1 MPDLIIPQ
9 FKTVTV
15 RQEGL
20 QVLII
25 QDGRL
30 LLEMPYQAALE
41 LANAIRNRAKAA
53 EEIALADTVI
63 LDQAI
68 LLRSGLGVGLAT
80 NVDMIKEASK
90 EAAWN
95 TSLRRYI
102 RTSKQ
107 EQAGM
112 VYPPRVKRHKKS

>member
-1 MPDLIIPQ
+1 MSQLIIPQ
-9 FKTVTV
+9 YKQVTV
-15 RQEGL
+15 RQEGT
-20 QVLII
+20 QVLIL
-25 QDGRL
+25 QEGRL
-30 LLEMPYQAALE
+30 LLEMPYQAALD

-63 LDQAI
+63 MDQAI
-68 LLRSGLGVGLAT
+68 LLRAGAGVGLA
-80 NVDMIKEASK
+80 VDANIRKEAVK

-107 EQAGM
+107 AQAGT
-112 VYPPRVKRHKKS
+112 VYAPRVKRHKKA

>member
-1 MPDLIIPQ
+1 MTQLLIPNRLE
-9 FKTVTV
+9 VTV
-15 RQEGL
+15 RQEGTR
-20 QVLII
+20 VLII

-30 LLEMPYQAALE
+30 LLDLPYQAALD

-53 EEIALADTVI
+53 EEIATAPQVI

-68 LLRSGLGVGLAT
+68 LLRAGVGVGLA
-80 NVDMIKEASK
+80 VDADIRKEAIK

-102 RTSKQ
+102 RSSKQ
-107 EQAGM
+107 AQAGT
-112 VYPPRVKRHKKS
+112 VYAPRVKRHKP

>member
-1 MPDLIIPQ
+1 MTELLIPNRKEI
-9 FKTVTV
+9 TV
-15 RQEGL
+15 RQDGTR
-20 QVLII
+20 VLLI
-25 QDGRL
+25 QDGRAI
-30 LLEMPYQAALE
+30 LELPYQAALD

-68 LLRSGLGVGLAT
+68 LLRAGVGVGLA
-80 NVDMIKEASK
+80 VDANIRKEAVK

-107 EQAGM
+107 AQAGT
-112 VYPPRVKRHKKS
+112 VYAPRVKRHKP